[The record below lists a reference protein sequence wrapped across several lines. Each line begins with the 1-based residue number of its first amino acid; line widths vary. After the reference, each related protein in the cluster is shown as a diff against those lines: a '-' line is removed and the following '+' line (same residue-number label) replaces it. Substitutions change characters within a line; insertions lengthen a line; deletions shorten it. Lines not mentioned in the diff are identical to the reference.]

1 MKTTL
6 FNTVL
11 GTAAATVCLLGVTA
25 PQANAGQLHNGWNY
39 AIDSFNDGVQ
49 NGNTIG
55 ASSTYEMYGM
65 AVKEDTQS
73 NSIFVAINANLPIS
87 GVEERAVR
95 DDRHIGWGDLIF
107 NFSGQNLQTANA
119 SGNLFGIRFTEDSD
133 SGVSSVGV
141 YDNVSLQSV
150 TQQNSGFKHLTQH
163 RNTVSGLGG
172 SASMGDLA
180 YNDAYFAGQIT
191 GTTHTVLNS
200 MKTGNLLGGI
210 NVLNDFTG
218 LGLDFGNFSAIG
230 THTFGFSFD
239 KSLMPVGEFV
249 ATLFAECANDGVAL
263 MGEFA
268 VASVPGDSDVSVP
281 EPATILGL
289 FLFGLTFAG
298 TQGRKKSKAIA
309 VEA

>member
-39 AIDSFNDGVQ
+39 AIDSFNDGAE
-49 NGNTIG
+49 GNTIG

-73 NSIFVAINANLPIS
+73 NSIFVAINANLPIT
-87 GVEERAVR
+87 GAKEGAAA
-95 DDRHIGWGDLIF
+95 DGHIGWGDLIF
-107 NFSGQNLQTANA
+107 NFSGKNLQDANA
-119 SGNLFGIRFTEDSD
+119 SGNLFGIRFTENSN

-141 YDNVSLQSV
+141 YDNVKLQSV
-150 TQQNSGFKHLTQH
+150 TSQNSGFNNLTHHADHVQS
-163 RNTVSGLGG
+163 RGG

-180 YNDAYFAGQIT
+180 YNDSYFDGQIT
-191 GTTHTVLNS
+191 GTHTVLNS
-200 MKTGNLLGGI
+200 IKTGNLLGGI
-210 NVLNDFTG
+210 NLISDFTG

-230 THTFGFSFD
+230 KHTFGFSFD

-249 ATLFAECANDGVAL
+249 AHLFAECANDGVAL
-263 MGEFA
+263 LGEFA
-268 VASVPGDSDVSVP
+268 VASVPPGDDVSVP

-289 FLFGLTFAG
+289 FVFGLTFAG

>member
-55 ASSTYEMYGM
+55 ANSTYEMYGM

-73 NSIFVAINANLPIS
+73 NSIFVAINANLPITGAS
-87 GVEERAVR
+87 YGGVA
-95 DDRHIGWGDLIF
+95 DGNIGWGDLIF
-107 NFSGQNLQTANA
+107 NFSGQDLKTASTA
-119 SGNLFGIRFTEDSD
+119 GNLFGVRFAGTND

-141 YDNVSLQSV
+141 YENVTLQNV
-150 TQQNSGFKHLTQH
+150 TSTNSGFNHLTH
-163 RNTVSGLGG
+163 HKNTVNNLGG

-180 YNDAYFAGQIT
+180 YNDPYFAGQT
-191 GTTHTVLNS
+191 AGTHTVLNS
-200 MKTGNLLGGI
+200 MKTGNWVGGI

-218 LGLDFGNFSAIG
+218 LGLDFGNFSAAG
-230 THTFGFSFD
+230 SHTFGFSFD

-268 VASVPGDSDVSVP
+268 VASVPPGDDVSVP
-281 EPATILGL
+281 EPATLLGL
-289 FLFGLTFAG
+289 FVFGLTFAG

-309 VEA
+309 VEG